1 MSIRRLVAVTGEA
14 SGDLIAADAMKTLRL
29 LSPELELAGIGGPRL
44 SAIGMECWFSSHD
57 LAVRGYVEALSKL
70 VHILAVRYWLLEYAN
85 KWQPRVFL
93 GVDAPDFNLGV
104 EARLRGRGV
113 RTVHLISP
121 SIWAWRPERIRK
133 IQQAVDHMLCIFPF
147 ETDIYNGTGVQATYV
162 GHPIADLI
170 AESPDR
176 KAARAALGVPD
187 DGRPVVAVMPGS
199 RIGELQHNS
208 QAFFGAA
215 MALTARAHVVVPAAS
230 QAMTGL
236 LNRLSR
242 RRPVIQAAREA
253 GVRWIEQPLDSETPI
268 SHTVLAACDVAL
280 VASGTAT
287 LEAALFKR
295 PMVIGYRVP
304 DLTYRLMKRRAVI
317 SMIGLPNIL
326 LKEQVVPEFIQ
337 DQCNAKALEDSVLAW
352 LDQPQKSAAL
362 IERFSGLHQSL
373 RQGAA
378 HRIADILASEL
389 DHAYRGR

>member
-1 MSIRRLVAVTGEA
+1 MRRLVAVTGEA

-44 SAIGMECWFSSHD
+44 SAIGMECWFSSND

-378 HRIADILASEL
+378 HRIADILGSEL

>member
-1 MSIRRLVAVTGEA
+1 MRRLVAVTGEA

-44 SAIGMECWFSSHD
+44 SAIGMECWFSSND

-147 ETDIYNGTGVQATYV
+147 ETEIYNGTGVQATYV

-187 DGRPVVAVMPGS
+187 DARPVVAVMPGS

>member
-1 MSIRRLVAVTGEA
+1 MRRLVAVTGEA

-187 DGRPVVAVMPGS
+187 DARPVVAVMPGS

-208 QAFFGAA
+208 EAFFGAA

>member
-1 MSIRRLVAVTGEA
+1 MRRLVAVTGEA

-187 DGRPVVAVMPGS
+187 DARPVVAVMPGS

-230 QAMTGL
+230 QAMTAL
-236 LNRLSR
+236 ISRLSR

>member
-1 MSIRRLVAVTGEA
+1 MRRLVAVTGEA

-253 GVRWIEQPLDSETPI
+253 GVRWIEQPQDSETPI

>member
-1 MSIRRLVAVTGEA
+1 MRRLVAVTGEA

-170 AESPDR
+170 SESPDR

-304 DLTYRLMKRRAVI
+304 NLTYRLMKRRAVI

>member
-1 MSIRRLVAVTGEA
+1 MRRLVAVTGEA

-44 SAIGMECWFSSHD
+44 SAIGMECWFSSND

-104 EARLRGRGV
+104 EAKLRGRGV

-208 QAFFGAA
+208 QPFFGAA

-287 LEAALFKR
+287 LEAALFRR

-304 DLTYRLMKRRAVI
+304 NLTYRLMKRRAVI

-337 DQCNAKALEDSVLAW
+337 DQCTAKALEDSVLAW

-362 IERFSGLHQSL
+362 IERFSSLHQSL

>member
-1 MSIRRLVAVTGEA
+1 MRRLVAVTGEA

-44 SAIGMECWFSSHD
+44 SAIGMECWFSSND

-187 DGRPVVAVMPGS
+187 DARPVVAVMPGS
-199 RIGELQHNS
+199 RVGELQHNS

-215 MALTARAHVVVPAAS
+215 MALTARAHVLVPAAS

>member
-1 MSIRRLVAVTGEA
+1 MRRLVAVTGEA

-44 SAIGMECWFSSHD
+44 SAIGMECWFSSND

>member
-1 MSIRRLVAVTGEA
+1 MRRLVAVTGEA

-44 SAIGMECWFSSHD
+44 SAIGMECWFSSND

-104 EARLRGRGV
+104 EAKLRGRGV

-287 LEAALFKR
+287 LEAALFRR

-304 DLTYRLMKRRAVI
+304 NLTYRLMKRRAVI

-326 LKEQVVPEFIQ
+326 LKEQVAPEFIQ
-337 DQCNAKALEDSVLAW
+337 DQCTAKALEDSVLAW

-362 IERFSGLHQSL
+362 IERFSSLHQSL

>member
-1 MSIRRLVAVTGEA
+1 MRRLVAVTGEA

-170 AESPDR
+170 AESPDC

>member
-1 MSIRRLVAVTGEA
+1 MRRLVAVTGEA

-337 DQCNAKALEDSVLAW
+337 DQCTAIALEDSVLAW

>member
-1 MSIRRLVAVTGEA
+1 MRRLAAVTGEA

>member
-1 MSIRRLVAVTGEA
+1 MRRLVAVTGEA

-187 DGRPVVAVMPGS
+187 DARPVVAVMPGS

-208 QAFFGAA
+208 EAFFGAA
-215 MALTARAHVVVPAAS
+215 MALTARAHVLVPAAS

-304 DLTYRLMKRRAVI
+304 NLTYRLMKRRAVI

>member
-1 MSIRRLVAVTGEA
+1 MRRLVAVTGEA

-253 GVRWIEQPLDSETPI
+253 GVRWIEQPLDSKTPI

>member
-1 MSIRRLVAVTGEA
+1 MRRLVAVTGEA

-44 SAIGMECWFSSHD
+44 SAIGMECWFSSND

-230 QAMTGL
+230 QAMTVL

-304 DLTYRLMKRRAVI
+304 NLTYRLMKRRAVI

>member
-1 MSIRRLVAVTGEA
+1 MRRLVAVTGEA

-147 ETDIYNGTGVQATYV
+147 ETHIYNGTGVQATYV

-187 DGRPVVAVMPGS
+187 DARPVVAVMPGS

-208 QAFFGAA
+208 EAFFGAA

-268 SHTVLAACDVAL
+268 SHTALAACDVAL

-304 DLTYRLMKRRAVI
+304 NLTYRLMKRRAVI

>member
-1 MSIRRLVAVTGEA
+1 MRRLVAVTGEA

-44 SAIGMECWFSSHD
+44 SAIGMECWFSSND

-133 IQQAVDHMLCIFPF
+133 IQQAVDHMPCIFPF
-147 ETDIYNGTGVQATYV
+147 ETDIYNCTGVQATYV

>member
-1 MSIRRLVAVTGEA
+1 MRRLVAVTGEA

-187 DGRPVVAVMPGS
+187 DARPVVAVMPGS

-208 QAFFGAA
+208 EAFFGAA

-230 QAMTGL
+230 QAMTAL

-242 RRPVIQAAREA
+242 RRPVIQTAREA

-304 DLTYRLMKRRAVI
+304 NLTYRLMKRRAVI

>member
-1 MSIRRLVAVTGEA
+1 MRRLVAVTGEA

-304 DLTYRLMKRRAVI
+304 NLTYRLMKRRAVI

>member
-1 MSIRRLVAVTGEA
+1 MRRLVAVTGEA

-147 ETDIYNGTGVQATYV
+147 ETHIYNGTGVQATYV

-187 DGRPVVAVMPGS
+187 DARPVVAVMPGS

-208 QAFFGAA
+208 EAFFGAA

-304 DLTYRLMKRRAVI
+304 NLTYRLMKRRAVI

-378 HRIADILASEL
+378 HRIADILAAEL

>member
-1 MSIRRLVAVTGEA
+1 MRRLVAVTGEA

-176 KAARAALGVPD
+176 KAARAALGVSD

>member
-1 MSIRRLVAVTGEA
+1 MRRLVAVTGEA

-70 VHILAVRYWLLEYAN
+70 AHILAVRYWLLEYAN

>member
-1 MSIRRLVAVTGEA
+1 MRRLVAVTGEA

-44 SAIGMECWFSSHD
+44 SAIGMECWFSSND

-187 DGRPVVAVMPGS
+187 DARPVVAVMPGS

>member
-1 MSIRRLVAVTGEA
+1 MRRLVAVTGEA

-187 DGRPVVAVMPGS
+187 DARPVVAVMPGS

-208 QAFFGAA
+208 EAFFGAA

-304 DLTYRLMKRRAVI
+304 NLTYRLMKRRAVI

-373 RQGAA
+373 RLGAA

>member
-1 MSIRRLVAVTGEA
+1 MRRLVAVTGEA

-208 QAFFGAA
+208 EAFFGAA

-304 DLTYRLMKRRAVI
+304 NLTYQLMKRRAVI

-362 IERFSGLHQSL
+362 IERFSSLHQSL

>member
-1 MSIRRLVAVTGEA
+1 MRRLVAVTGEA

-187 DGRPVVAVMPGS
+187 DARPVVAVMPGS
-199 RIGELQHNS
+199 RVGELQHNS
-208 QAFFGAA
+208 EAFFGAA

-304 DLTYRLMKRRAVI
+304 NLTYRLMKRRAVI

>member
-1 MSIRRLVAVTGEA
+1 MRRLVAVTGEA

-187 DGRPVVAVMPGS
+187 DARPVVAVMPGS

-208 QAFFGAA
+208 EAFFGAA

-268 SHTVLAACDVAL
+268 SHTALAACDVAL

-304 DLTYRLMKRRAVI
+304 NLTYRLMKRRAVI

>member
-1 MSIRRLVAVTGEA
+1 MRRLVAVAGEA

-44 SAIGMECWFSSHD
+44 SAIGMECWFSSND

-70 VHILAVRYWLLEYAN
+70 VHILAVRYWLLEYAH
-85 KWQPRVFL
+85 KWEPRVFL

-147 ETDIYNGTGVQATYV
+147 ESDIYRGTGVQATYV

-176 KAARAALGVPD
+176 RAARQALGLPD
-187 DGRPVVAVMPGS
+187 DGKPVIVVMPGS
-199 RIGELQHNS
+199 RLGELKQNGP
-208 QAFFGAA
+208 AFFGAA
-215 MALTARAHVVVPAAS
+215 LALASRAHVLVPAAS
-230 QAMTGL
+230 AAMTGAL
-236 LNRLSR
+236 QRLSR
-242 RRPVIQAAREA
+242 RYRVIQAAQEA
-253 GVRWIEQPLDSETPI
+253 GVRWIAQPLDAEAPI
-268 SHTVLAACDVAL
+268 SHTALAACDVAL

-304 DLTYRLMKRRAVI
+304 RLTYHLMKRRAVI
-317 SMIGLPNIL
+317 STIGLPNIL
-326 LKEQVVPEFIQ
+326 LREQVVPEFIQ
-337 DQCNAKALEDSVLAW
+337 EQCTARNLENSVLAW

-362 IERFSGLHQSL
+362 FERFSGLHQTL

-389 DHAYRGR
+389 NDAYRGR

>member
-1 MSIRRLVAVTGEA
+1 MRRLVAVTGEA

-215 MALTARAHVVVPAAS
+215 MALTARANVVVPAAS

>member
-1 MSIRRLVAVTGEA
+1 MRRLVAVTGEA

-253 GVRWIEQPLDSETPI
+253 GVRWIEQPLDPETPI

>member
-1 MSIRRLVAVTGEA
+1 MRRLVAVTGEA

-187 DGRPVVAVMPGS
+187 DARPVVAVMPGS

>member
-1 MSIRRLVAVTGEA
+1 MRRLVAVTGEA

-147 ETDIYNGTGVQATYV
+147 ETDIYSGTGVQATYV

-187 DGRPVVAVMPGS
+187 DARPVVAVMPGS

-208 QAFFGAA
+208 EAFFGAA
-215 MALTARAHVVVPAAS
+215 MALTARAHVLVPAAS

>member
-1 MSIRRLVAVTGEA
+1 MRRLVAVTGEA
-14 SGDLIAADAMKTLRL
+14 SGDLIAADALKTLRL

-147 ETDIYNGTGVQATYV
+147 ETHIYNGTGVQATYV

-187 DGRPVVAVMPGS
+187 DARPVVAVMPGS

-208 QAFFGAA
+208 EAFFGAA

-268 SHTVLAACDVAL
+268 SHTALAACDVAL

-304 DLTYRLMKRRAVI
+304 NLTYRLMKRRAVI

>member
-1 MSIRRLVAVTGEA
+1 MRRLVAVTGEA

-44 SAIGMECWFSSHD
+44 SAIGMECWFSSND

-236 LNRLSR
+236 ISRLSR

>member
-1 MSIRRLVAVTGEA
+1 MRRLVAVTGEA

-44 SAIGMECWFSSHD
+44 SAIGMECWFSSND

-104 EARLRGRGV
+104 EAKLRGRGV

>member
-1 MSIRRLVAVTGEA
+1 MRRLVAVTGEA

-176 KAARAALGVPD
+176 KAARAALEVPD

>member
-1 MSIRRLVAVTGEA
+1 MRRLVAVTGEA

-44 SAIGMECWFSSHD
+44 SAIGMECWFSSND

-187 DGRPVVAVMPGS
+187 DARPVVAVMPGS

-230 QAMTGL
+230 QAMTAL

>member
-1 MSIRRLVAVTGEA
+1 MRRLVAVTGEA

-187 DGRPVVAVMPGS
+187 DARPVVAVMPGS

-337 DQCNAKALEDSVLAW
+337 DQCNAKALEDSVLDW

>member
-1 MSIRRLVAVTGEA
+1 MRRLVAVTGEA

-44 SAIGMECWFSSHD
+44 SAIGMECWFSSND

-208 QAFFGAA
+208 EAFFGAA

-337 DQCNAKALEDSVLAW
+337 DQCNAKALEDSVLDW